1 MIVGKIIKEI
11 RENAG
16 LSQEQFAEKLSISRQ
31 AVSKWE
37 RGVALPDIENI
48 MYIREEFGPAIAL
61 IAVSF
66 LYAGIINLVIV
77 IPYKIIIKKKINEM
91 EN

>member
-1 MIVGKIIKEI
+1 MIVGNMIKEI

-16 LSQEQFAEKLSISRQ
+16 LSQEQFAEKLTISRQ

-48 MYIREEFGPAIAL
+48 MYISDLFI
-61 IAVSF
+61 VS
-66 LYAGIINLVIV
+66 LDT
-77 IPYKIIIKKKINEM
+77 IIKWSKK
-91 EN
+91 